1 MSAGVFVQ
9 PLETEFSFKAKAYAA
24 LREAIARLNI
34 YDVDD
39 EIRLDERQLAHELG
53 VSRTPIREAMARLEH
68 EGLVRTMPRRGIFVV
83 RKSRR
88 EIIEIIHVWAA
99 LESMAARLI
108 TLYASDDEI
117 ASLRRLFSTFAD
129 GQVAAQIDEYSVA
142 NIDFHQAILDLSRS
156 DVLKR
161 LADTLFI
168 HMRAIR
174 HRTIVED
181 HRFERSIID
190 HMHIIE
196 ALEKRDTD
204 LAERLVREHAL
215 ELARHVERHA
225 HYLK

>member
-1 MSAGVFVQ
+1 
-9 PLETEFSFKAKAYAA
+9 
-24 LREAIARLNI
+24 
-34 YDVDD
+34 
-39 EIRLDERQLAHELG
+39 
-53 VSRTPIREAMARLEH
+53 
-68 EGLVRTMPRRGIFVV
+68 
-83 RKSRR
+83 
-88 EIIEIIHVWAA
+88 VWAA

-108 TLYASDDEI
+108 TTLAADDEI
-117 ASLRRLFSTFAD
+117 AGLRRLFSTFQN
-129 GQVAAQIDEYSVA
+129 GQVGAHIDEYSEA
-142 NIDFHQAILDLSRS
+142 NIDFHQAIIEMSRS

-196 ALEKRDTD
+196 ALEARDTP
-204 LAERLVREHAL
+204 LAEQLVRDHAL
-215 ELARHVERHA
+215 ELAEHVERHA